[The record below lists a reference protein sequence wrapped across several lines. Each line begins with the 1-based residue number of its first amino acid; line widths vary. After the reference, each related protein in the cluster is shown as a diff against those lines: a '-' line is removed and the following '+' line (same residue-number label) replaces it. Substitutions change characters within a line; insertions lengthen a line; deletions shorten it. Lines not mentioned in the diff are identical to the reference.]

1 MAVKIGDTV
10 RFTVEFKDFS
20 SVYADPTNI
29 ILKIYDKHRRQ
40 VGSNISIT
48 ESHKI
53 STGNYSY
60 DYTVPS
66 NVDEY
71 IIYEISGTLEGTTIL
86 DRKKLE
92 VEFIST

>member
-10 RFTVEFKDFS
+10 RFSVEFKDFS
-20 SVYADPTNI
+20 SVYADPTDI
-29 ILKIYDKHRRQ
+29 VLKIYDKHRRQ
-40 VGSNISIT
+40 VGSDISIT
-48 ESHKI
+48 ESHK
-53 STGNYSY
+53 TGTGIYSY
-60 DYTVPS
+60 DYTIPA
-66 NVDEY
+66 NADEY